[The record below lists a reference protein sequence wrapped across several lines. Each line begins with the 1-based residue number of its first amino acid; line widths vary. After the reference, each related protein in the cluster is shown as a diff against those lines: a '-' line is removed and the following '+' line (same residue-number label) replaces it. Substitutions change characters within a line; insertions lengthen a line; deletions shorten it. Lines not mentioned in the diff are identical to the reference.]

1 MKRMKRENME
11 YEQRMKTVSIMK
23 QMKNILGS
31 RLMTAAAMT
40 LGLAMTACQSD
51 NEVADAPQTGAK
63 GTPCEVPAT
72 IAADTR
78 ATTFTEAGG
87 TISDVK
93 TVFNATDIIYV
104 KKGTTV
110 DGGHLTPTTDGAEST
125 TLAGTLT
132 GTYTT
137 TGSMELLMS
146 PTAIADLANIKY
158 DNQNGTK
165 ESMLAHDYAKA
176 SVSISQA
183 SPTIKTTGAT
193 FEPMQAMFRMKL
205 QLKDGDTDLTS
216 SATDA
221 TLTIDNTHTL
231 DIGYDFTSDTWT
243 GNDGIITFK
252 GINLGA
258 SNGEVYLALPVGPT
272 GSTTSR
278 FDITVTAGGKTFR
291 GYKDKAGGFVNGNFY
306 NMSGTLTLSSK
317 VMPTMTNH
325 NSNTPSYTTYSY
337 YEWAKDAGAADV
349 TIGGASLG
357 YGFTFNDG
365 GKVTLSMVNAQTP
378 ASGDPS
384 TFIRIFYKDLE
395 VNLEGDNYVFCPG
408 VGYCIYNGDNNV
420 ILGTTS
426 TTPLKLVLRSKG
438 NSNSGKGF
446 HTATRV
452 VAATGCTVTPPADDA
467 YVDNGDGTYTWTWTV
482 VKN

>member
-1 MKRMKRENME
+1 
-11 YEQRMKTVSIMK
+11 MK

-104 KKGTTV
+104 KKSTV

-137 TGSMELLMS
+137 TGSGMELLMS

-158 DNQNGTK
+158 DDQNGTK
-165 ESMLAHDYAKA
+165 ESMLAHDYAMA
-176 SVSISQA
+176 SVSISQV
-183 SPTIKTTGAT
+183 SPTIKTTGAE
-193 FEPMQAMFRMKL
+193 FKPMQAMFRMKL
-205 QLKDGDTDLTS
+205 QLKDGDADLTS
-216 SATDA
+216 TATDA

-231 DIGYDFTSDTWT
+231 DIGYDFSSDTWT
-243 GNDGIITFK
+243 GNDGIITFT
-252 GINLGA
+252 GINLGT
-258 SNGEVYLALPVGPT
+258 SNGEVYLALPVGNAY
-272 GSTTSR
+272 SSESR

-291 GYKDKAGGFVNGNFY
+291 GYKDKTGSGFVNGNFY

-325 NSNTPSYTTYSY
+325 NSNTPSYSSTYSY
-337 YEWAKDAGAADV
+337 YYWNTSTGAADV

-357 YGFTFNDG
+357 YGFDFSSG
-365 GKVTLSMVNAQTP
+365 GKVTLSMVNANT
-378 ASGDPS
+378 SGGPS
-384 TFIRIFYKDLE
+384 NFIRVFNEDLE
-395 VNLEGDNYVFCPG
+395 VNLEGDNYLICPG
-408 VGYCIYNGDNNV
+408 NGYCIYNGDNNV

-426 TTPLKLVLRSKG
+426 TTPTTLVLRSTG
-438 NSNSGKGF
+438 NGNARKGF
-446 HTATRV
+446 HTAANV

-482 VKN
+482 VKD

>member
-1 MKRMKRENME
+1 
-11 YEQRMKTVSIMK
+11 MK

-51 NEVADAPQTGAK
+51 NEVAGAPQPATK

-104 KKGTTV
+104 KKGTKV
-110 DGGHLTPTTDGAEST
+110 DDGFLKPTTDGAEST
-125 TLAGTLT
+125 TLAGTLKE
-132 GTYTT
+132 TYTT
-137 TGSMELLMS
+137 GSGMELLMS

-158 DNQNGTK
+158 DDQNGTK

-176 SVSISQA
+176 SVSISQV

-193 FEPMQAMFRMKL
+193 FKPMQAMFRMKL

-221 TLTIDNTHTL
+221 TLTIDSDHTL
-231 DIGYDFTSDTWT
+231 YYGYNYTSDTWM
-243 GNDGIITFK
+243 NDDGIITFK
-252 GINLGA
+252 GINLNA
-258 SNGEVYLALPVGPT
+258 SNGEVYLALPVGNAH
-272 GSTTSR
+272 SSMSR

-291 GYKDKAGGFVNGNFY
+291 GYKDKTGSGFVNGNFY

-325 NSNTPSYTTYSY
+325 NSNEPRYSTEYSY
-337 YEWAKDAGAADV
+337 YYWDTYTGAADV

-357 YGFTFNDG
+357 YGFDFGSG
-365 GKVTLSMVNAQTP
+365 GQVTLSMVNANT
-378 ASGDPS
+378 SGGPS
-384 TFIRIFYKDLE
+384 NFIRVFSSDLE
-395 VNLEGDNYVFCPG
+395 VNLEGDNYLICPG
-408 VGYCIYNGDNNV
+408 DGYCIYNGDYNV

-426 TTPLKLVLRSKG
+426 TTPTTLVLRSTG
-438 NSNSGKGF
+438 NGNAHKGF

-467 YVDNGDGTYTWTWTV
+467 YMDNGDGTYTWTWTV
-482 VKN
+482 KKD

>member
-1 MKRMKRENME
+1 
-11 YEQRMKTVSIMK
+11 MK

-40 LGLAMTACQSD
+40 LGLAMTACQSN

-63 GTPCEVPAT
+63 GTTCEVPAT

-110 DGGHLTPTTDGAEST
+110 DGGFLKPTTDGAEST

-132 GTYTT
+132 ETYTT
-137 TGSMELLMS
+137 GSGMELLMS
-146 PTAIADLANIKY
+146 PTAIADPANIRY
-158 DNQNGTK
+158 DDQNGTK
-165 ESMLAHDYAKA
+165 ASMLAHDYARA
-176 SVSISQA
+176 SVSINQV

-193 FEPMQAMFRMKL
+193 FKPMQAMFRMKL
-205 QLKDGDTDLTS
+205 QLKEGDADLTS

-221 TLTIDNTHTL
+221 TLTIDSDHTL
-231 DIGYDFTSDTWT
+231 YYGYNYTSDTWT

-252 GINLGA
+252 GINLNA
-258 SNGEVYLALPVGPT
+258 SNGEVYLALPVGNAH
-272 GSTTSR
+272 SSMSR

-291 GYKDKAGGFVNGNFY
+291 GYKDKAGSGFVNGNFY

-325 NSNTPSYTTYSY
+325 NSNTPSYSSEYSR
-337 YEWAKDAGAADV
+337 YEWDKDAGAADV

-357 YGFTFNDG
+357 YCFTFNDG

-384 TFIRIFYKDLE
+384 TFIQIFFKDLE

-408 VGYCIYNGDNNV
+408 WNYCIYNGEHNV

-438 NSNSGKGF
+438 NSNNGKGF
-446 HTATRV
+446 NTATRV

-467 YVDNGDGTYTWTWTV
+467 YTDNGDGTYTWTWTV
-482 VKN
+482 KKD